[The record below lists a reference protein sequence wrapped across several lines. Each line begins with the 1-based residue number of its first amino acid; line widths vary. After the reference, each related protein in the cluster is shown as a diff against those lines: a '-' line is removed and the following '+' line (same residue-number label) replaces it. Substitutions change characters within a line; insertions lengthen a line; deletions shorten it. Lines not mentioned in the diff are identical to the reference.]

1 MSEVSKFGECV
12 MIPSLFQISERGG
25 RPGLRSLTVVRLM
38 QMLRLT
44 LLSLLCALA
53 AGLSVGT
60 PSLAARAPARAPAAA
75 LVDVGAV
82 SDVSSLLALFPWD
95 VGYDSARPVATAAST
110 FDGHENDIAFQAF
123 LLIGFPCAVTW
134 FFLKT
139 PAD

>member
-1 MSEVSKFGECV
+1 
-12 MIPSLFQISERGG
+12 
-25 RPGLRSLTVVRLM
+25 M